1 MNKACTEKQSVK
13 RGMIMQG
20 SILEASEE
28 MDRIIILY
36 MKGEVSKEQVEELR
50 QQLHSSLEFCK

>member
-1 MNKACTEKQSVK
+1 
-13 RGMIMQG
+13 MQG

-28 MDRIIILY
+28 LDKIIVLY

-50 QQLHSSLEFCK
+50 QQLHSSMEFCKQGVHIYE

>member
-1 MNKACTEKQSVK
+1 
-13 RGMIMQG
+13 MQG

-36 MKGEVSKEQVEELR
+36 MKGEVNKEQVEELR
-50 QQLHSSLEFCK
+50 QQLHDSLEFCKQGVHIYE